1 MPGHI
6 MCFLTGLCY
15 CVTTDILI
23 LSETEA
29 GGGSRGIC
37 KREREYS
44 LSMTGVHKFKD
55 LNFGVF
61 LSGFITSISF
71 ILYL

>member
-29 GGGSRGIC
+29 WGGGNC

-61 LSGFITSISF
+61 LSGFITSICF

>member
-29 GGGSRGIC
+29 GGGESR
-37 KREREYS
+37 
-44 LSMTGVHKFKD
+44 
-55 LNFGVF
+55 
-61 LSGFITSISF
+61 
-71 ILYL
+71 YL